1 MISVYKASEFV
12 KPVYKAGET
21 ARVIGVTT
29 ETLRNYEDLRHD
41 MPKDIGMSRYISHI
55 CGTYG
60 ILRRTANSI
69 RFNMQGRINAYLA
82 LKKTELSQMEAKI
95 QSTRMRISRL
105 EFKVQKLKDLARV
118 NSLDRKK
125 LTDLRNGKASLYY
138 QKNRLNRLVQR
149 KNVLKQQIKE
159 RKVSLCFGTKKIV

>member
-1 MISVYKASEFV
+1 MKRIYAVSTRLDMTDELKGYLE
-12 KPVYKAGET
+12 
-21 ARVIGVTT
+21 
-29 ETLRNYEDLRHD
+29 NYIRFYNSIQRRMFYDLRHD

-149 KNVLKQQIKE
+149 KNVLKQQME
-159 RKVSLCFGTKKIV
+159 QRRL